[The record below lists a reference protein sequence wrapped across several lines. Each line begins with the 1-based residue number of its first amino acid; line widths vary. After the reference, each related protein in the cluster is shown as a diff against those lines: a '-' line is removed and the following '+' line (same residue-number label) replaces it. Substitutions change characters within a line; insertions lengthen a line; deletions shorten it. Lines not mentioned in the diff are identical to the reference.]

1 MLTFVNFIIN
11 IQCSISEVSY
21 PILCCCSFYTYQSV
35 QYLLLSNTN
44 TLVEEPKV
52 FKKQCWRHLFCIAKT
67 VHIFFIK
74 TKLRTA
80 LYIVFVIR
88 IHYFVIIKTHP
99 LCNPNYNTIMRFTSG
114 GISQVNGG
122 VRSREWLRSVSVVS
136 I

>member
-1 MLTFVNFIIN
+1 MKCLIPYCAVEIPHF
-11 IQCSISEVSY
+11 
-21 PILCCCSFYTYQSV
+21 
-35 QYLLLSNTN
+35 

-52 FKKQCWRHLFCIAKT
+52 FKNNVRDIYSASLKLC
-67 VHIFFIK
+67 IFFLFK
-74 TKLRTA
+74 TKLRTT